1 LNLAE
6 GDLVDD
12 RYRVVHVIAI
22 ARTSTIVEVRHI
34 AKGSER
40 LVLKI
45 LHPEVAADPARAK
58 LFHQEARALSVMQNE
73 HTCRIL
79 DFGQTAK
86 KMVYAVL
93 EYCDGID
100 LARYVE
106 QRGRLALVDAID
118 YVVQASEAIAEAHA
132 LGVAHGKLTA
142 SKLIITAAADGR
154 PFIKVLGIG
163 GSVDPEPR
171 AADFANL
178 ANILD
183 DAAANRRPIGFAD
196 VLAMCRAGDFA
207 TVGQFADALAP
218 FAAS

>member
-1 LNLAE
+1 LILAE
-6 GDLVDD
+6 GELVDD
-12 RYRVVHVIAI
+12 RYRIVHVISI
-22 ARTSTIVEVRHI
+22 GRTSTVVEVSH
-34 AKGSER
+34 AKVGER

-45 LHPEVAADPARAK
+45 LQPEPAADPVRVQ
-58 LFHQEARALSVMQNE
+58 LFYREARALSVMQNE

-79 DFGQTAK
+79 DFGQTNK
-86 KMVYAVL
+86 QMLYAVL
-93 EYCDGID
+93 EYCDGLD

-106 QRGRLALVDAID
+106 QRGRLALVEAID
-118 YVVQASEAIAEAHA
+118 YVVQASESIAEAHA
-132 LGVAHGKLTA
+132 LGLAHGKLA
-142 SKLIITAAADGR
+142 AGKLIITTAADGR
-154 PFIKVLGIG
+154 PFVKVLGIG

-178 ANILD
+178 ATILD

-196 VLAMCRAGDFA
+196 VLAMCRDGDFA

>member
-1 LNLAE
+1 LILAE
-6 GDLVDD
+6 GDLVDE
-12 RYRVVHVIAI
+12 RYRVVHVIATGS
-22 ARTSTIVEVRHI
+22 TSTIVEARHV
-34 AKGSER
+34 KNGDRS
-40 LVLKI
+40 VLKV
-45 LHPEVAADPARAK
+45 LHPKTVADPELVA
-58 LFHQEARALSVMQNE
+58 LFHREARALSVLQNE
-73 HTCRIL
+73 HTCRITDL
-79 DFGQTAK
+79 GHSTNN
-86 KMVYAVL
+86 VLYTVL

-100 LARYVE
+100 LAHYLE

-118 YVVQASEAIAEAHA
+118 YVVQASESIAEAHA
-132 LGVAHGKLTA
+132 LGLAHGKLAAGKLVITTA
-142 SKLIITAAADGR
+142 TDGR

-163 GSVDPEPR
+163 GSVQAEPR

-196 VLAMCRAGDFA
+196 VLAMCRDGDFA